1 MVDAE
6 GASSAHDTPSRLAED
21 LAALGAIPHAYACTE
36 GERAVLDAV
45 RARLV
50 DPHAARVEG
59 FVGHSLPLLV
69 LGLHGLFGAVAGLVG
84 WDRPLLGLVGTLLVA
99 ASLVGEGTGRLGL
112 LRLWLPKSPSA
123 NLVVPP
129 AHVGELGTVI
139 VSAPL
144 DQPRLRPSLRRGLR
158 RPLAAVAAS
167 LAVQSVLL
175 VLRLLS
181 EPFGRTL
188 GIAYAVALAVLA
200 AAAGAFWLARRTPDD
215 PIAEAGG
222 PAAVL
227 ELQRRFLADPLP
239 GVAVWWLFTGCGHA
253 HQDGM
258 SVFLGRRGDRL
269 VRPLLVVTLDGVSR
283 PPLAAALSE
292 GPLWPQSHRATGPA
306 LVERLRW
313 SGVQIESVD
322 HPEPTDARPA
332 LLAGHRA
339 LALLGGRGPGSPA
352 AAASAVDR
360 IEALL
365 RLHAGDLAR
374 VSRPTSAPRTAPT
387 PPSDA

>member
-1 MVDAE
+1 
-6 GASSAHDTPSRLAED
+6 
-21 LAALGAIPHAYACTE
+21 
-36 GERAVLDAV
+36 
-45 RARLV
+45 
-50 DPHAARVEG
+50 
-59 FVGHSLPLLV
+59 PLLV
-69 LGLHGLFGAVAGLVG
+69 LGLHGLFGAAAGLVG
-84 WDRPLLGLVGTLLVA
+84 WDRPLLGLVGTLFVA

-112 LRLWLPKSPSA
+112 LRLWLAKSPSA
-123 NLVVPP
+123 NLVIPP
-129 AHVGELGTVI
+129 TSGGELGTVVI
-139 VSAPL
+139 SAPL
-144 DQPRLRPSLRRGLR
+144 DQPRLRPSPRRGLR

-167 LAVQSVLL
+167 LAVQSMLL

-181 EPFGRTL
+181 EPFGRPL
-188 GIAYAVALAVLA
+188 GMAYGVAVAVLA
-200 AAAGAFWLARRTPDD
+200 AASGAFWLARRTPDD

-227 ELQRRFLADPLP
+227 ELQRRLASEPLP

-258 SVFLGRRGDRL
+258 AVFLSRRGDRL
-269 VRPLLVVTLDGVSR
+269 PRPLLVLTLDGVSR

-313 SGVQIESVD
+313 SGVQIASVD

-339 LALLGGRGPGSPA
+339 LALVGGRGPGTPEA
-352 AAASAVDR
+352 AVSAVDR

-374 VSRPTSAPRTAPT
+374 VSRPSSVPRTAPT
-387 PPSDA
+387 PPLGA

>member
-1 MVDAE
+1 MGDAE
-6 GASSAHDTPSRLAED
+6 GASSAHDAPSRLAED

-36 GERAVLDAV
+36 GERAVLEAV
-45 RARLV
+45 RSRLV
-50 DPHAARVEG
+50 DPTAARVEG
-59 FVGHSLPLLV
+59 FVGHGLPLIV
-69 LGLHGLFGAVAGLVG
+69 LGLHGLFGAAAGLVG
-84 WDRPLLGLVGTLLVA
+84 WDRPLLGLVGTLFVA

-129 AHVGELGTVI
+129 SDVGELGTIV
-139 VSAPL
+139 VSASL
-144 DQPRLRPSLRRGLR
+144 DQPRLRPSPRRGLR

-167 LAVQSVLL
+167 LAVQSTLL

-181 EPFGRTL
+181 EPFGRPL
-188 GIAYAVALAVLA
+188 GVAYAVALAVLA
-200 AAAGAFWLARRTPDD
+200 AAASAFWLARRTPND

-222 PAAVL
+222 AAAVL
-227 ELQRRFLADPLP
+227 ELQRRLTREPLP

-258 SVFLGRRGDRL
+258 SAFLGRRGERL
-269 VRPLLVVTLDGVSR
+269 ARPLFVLTLDGVSR
-283 PPLAAALSE
+283 PPLAAALTE
-292 GPLWPQSHRATGPA
+292 GPLWPQSQRATGPA

-313 SGVQIESVD
+313 SGLQIDALD

-332 LLAGHRA
+332 LLAGYRA
-339 LALLGGRGPGSPA
+339 LALVGGRGPGTPEA
-352 AAASAVDR
+352 AESAVDR
-360 IEALL
+360 IEALI

-374 VSRPTSAPRTAPT
+374 VIRPTSAPRTAPT
-387 PPSDA
+387 PPSGA